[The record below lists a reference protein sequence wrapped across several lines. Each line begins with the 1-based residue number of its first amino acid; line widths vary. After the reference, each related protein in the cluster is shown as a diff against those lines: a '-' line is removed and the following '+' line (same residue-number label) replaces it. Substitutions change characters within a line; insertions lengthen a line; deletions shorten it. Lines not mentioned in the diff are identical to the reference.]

1 MRCPKKCSLSL
12 LVTAIA
18 INFSMSAGLFAQNAQ
33 VQAALNRFSNNAA
46 QREAVRAI
54 AIICPTSGRA
64 NPRFQQD
71 CNSLVGAAIAGN
83 GAVRDALAALVADQT
98 PVAANRAF
106 LAGASDLLSA
116 RVSGGFGKMGGGSGL
131 MGLSEFSTHTSNKS
145 PGWNLAADEG
155 AGFGPWSLFGS
166 IESAQ
171 IDRNASADQ
180 DGFDS
185 SAFGVLVGLDR
196 SVGENG
202 VFGGA
207 FRYRKTSADYTG
219 GSGELDQRDLI
230 GDVYL
235 SLRGQS
241 PWYFTAL
248 GSIGKRSSDQ
258 TRRAN
263 YTIDASTSV
272 AQSYFSDFDTDLLSG
287 ALTLGYQANFDAF
300 NLDPYLQLEYA
311 RQEVDGYD
319 ERASNAAGNGAGWAV
334 QVADVVGSSTNASV
348 GANASWAISGSN
360 GVYQPFLGLRWTQVI
375 DSQENNVGLR
385 YLGDIGAARETF
397 FAGTDEE
404 DRSYGTLLLGLS
416 AQFAQGVGGFLRL
429 SRHFGESRYDNTSA
443 QLGFRFE
450 F

>member
-1 MRCPKKCSLSL
+1 MHPKKLSLSL
-12 LVTAIA
+12 IA
-18 INFSMSAGLFAQNAQ
+18 LTIAMNFSMSSSLFAQNAQ
-33 VQAALNRFSNNAA
+33 VLAALNRFSNNAT
-46 QREAVRAI
+46 QREAARAI

-64 NPRFQQD
+64 NARFQQD
-71 CNSLVGAAIAGN
+71 CNSLVGAAFAGN

-106 LAGASDLLSA
+106 LAGAGELLSA
-116 RVSGGFGKMGGGSGL
+116 RLSGGFGKMGGGAGL
-131 MGLSEFSTHTSNKS
+131 MGLSEFSSHAQSST
-145 PGWNLAADEG
+145 PGWNLAADDG

-166 IESAQ
+166 VESSQ
-171 IDRNASADQ
+171 IDREASGDQ

-185 SAFGVLVGLDR
+185 SGFGVVLGLDR
-196 SVGENG
+196 SVGDNG

-248 GSIGKRSSDQ
+248 ASTGKRSSDQ
-258 TRRAN
+258 IRRAN

-272 AQSYFSDFDTDLLSG
+272 AQSYFSDFDTNLLSG
-287 ALTLGYQANFDAF
+287 ALTVGYQANFDAF

-319 ERASNAAGNGAGWAV
+319 ERASNLAGNGAGWAV
-334 QVADVVGSSTNASV
+334 QVADVTGSSTSASV
-348 GANASWAISGSN
+348 GTNASWAISGSN
-360 GVYQPFLGLRWTQVI
+360 GVYQPFVGLRWTQVI

-404 DRSYGTLLLGLS
+404 DRSYGSLMLGLS
-416 AQFAQGVGGFLRL
+416 AQFADGVGGFLRL
-429 SRHFGESRYDNTSA
+429 SRHFAESRYDNTGV
-443 QLGFRFE
+443 QLGFRVE